1 MPMHALF
8 QYRSINALLVIAIAG
23 LLGTGYYMQFVMH
36 LEPCPLCMTQR
47 LCFMATGLIALLA
60 LIHNPRA
67 RGRAVYGA
75 LGALFAFAGVLAASR
90 QVWLQHLPKDQVPAC
105 GPDFNY
111 IIETFPLLEAVQIM
125 IRGNGNCA
133 EVDWA
138 FLGLSIA
145 GWSLLWFLF
154 FVAVHLWQAV
164 RRAA

>member
-1 MPMHALF
+1 MHPLLR
-8 QYRSINALLVIAIAG
+8 YRSIYLLFVVAIAS

-60 LIHNPRA
+60 LLHNPQR
-67 RGRAVYGA
+67 RGRRIYGA
-75 LGALFAFAGVLAASR
+75 LGAVFALAGVASASR

-105 GPDFNY
+105 GPGFDY
-111 IIETFPLLEAVQIM
+111 IMETFPFLEAVEIM

-138 FLGLSIA
+138 FLGFSIA
-145 GWSLLWFLF
+145 EWSLLWFVF
-154 FVAVHLWQAV
+154 FVAVHVYQAV
-164 RRAA
+164 RRAV